1 MSFWRYF
8 NDDVIRP
15 LLMERGARGY
25 LIGVAEQYNIPESE
39 MRQTRLALEYY
50 LQRLKEAGVDEGD

>member
-1 MSFWRYF
+1 
-8 NDDVIRP
+8 
-15 LLMERGARGY
+15 MERGARGY